1 MSRTERETCSG
12 RVRGKVWSKAEAA
25 FDSELEGRFHY
36 RMRKAGAFPFLDEAL
51 DLRLLELGVS
61 PSDVEE
67 RFIRGSGPGGQ
78 KVNKTSSTVW
88 LIHRPSGLQV
98 KCQGGRSQSQNR
110 LNAWRGLA
118 EKLEESRNKSLKIFQ
133 NQLEAERRRNR
144 PKSASQKR
152 RMVET
157 KRVRAR
163 KKSNRGSFSWD

>member
-12 RVRGKVWSKAEAA
+12 RVRGKVWRKAEAA
-25 FDSELEGRFHY
+25 FDSEIEGRFHS

-51 DLRLLELGVS
+51 DLRLGELGVG

-88 LIHRPSGLQV
+88 LIHRGSGVQV

-110 LNAWRGLA
+110 VDGWRVLV
-118 EKLEESRNKSLKIFQ
+118 EKLEKLRDKVLKVLK
-133 NQLEAERRRNR
+133 NQREAERRRNR
-144 PKSASQKR
+144 PKSATQKR
-152 RMVET
+152 KMVEA

-163 KKSNRGSFSWD
+163 KKSNRESISWD